1 MQRGGDMWALCVQ
14 RRTDRP
20 AQLPVRI
27 AARAEKAR
35 TRREDEVASQ
45 TLPDE
50 MEIVVVGPHVLAG
63 SGDRVRLAARFV
75 RPGAGPGAADIG
87 LPVEDADRARPLV
100 LCVAT
105 ACISCGPRHDRLCY
119 RELQR

>member
-27 AARAEKAR
+27 TATAEKAR

-63 SGDRVRLAARFV
+63 SGDRVRLTPRCIRTRARS
-75 RPGAGPGAADIG
+75 RAADIG
-87 LPVEDADRARPLV
+87 LPLEDADRTRSVV
-100 LCVAT
+100 LRVAT
-105 ACISCGPRHDRLCY
+105 A
-119 RELQR
+119 